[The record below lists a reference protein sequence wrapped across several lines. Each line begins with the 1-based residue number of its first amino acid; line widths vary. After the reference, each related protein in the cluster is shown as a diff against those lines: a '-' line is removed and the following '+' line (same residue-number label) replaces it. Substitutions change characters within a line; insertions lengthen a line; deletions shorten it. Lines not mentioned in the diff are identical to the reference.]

1 MRPGEDG
8 AGRRLRYPRGMRT
21 PWFSIGS
28 TLLALA
34 VASGALGAHLLRARL
49 DAASMELWATA
60 VRYLTIGGFALVAA
74 GLGSHAAPGRPW
86 RTAGTALTGG
96 ATIFS
101 GTVAALAL
109 GGPRWLGAVTPLGG
123 LLLIAGLVTMAV
135 AAARR

>member
-1 MRPGEDG
+1 
-8 AGRRLRYPRGMRT
+8 MRT

-28 TLLALA
+28 TLLAVA
-34 VASGALGAHLLRARL
+34 VAAGALGAHLLRTRL
-49 DAASMELWATA
+49 DASSMGLWETA
-60 VRYLTIGGFALVAA
+60 VRYLTLGGFALIAA
-74 GLGSHAAPGRPW
+74 GLGSHAAPDRPW
-86 RTAGTALTGG
+86 RTAGTALTAG

-123 LLLIAGLVTMAV
+123 LLLIAGLVAMAA